1 VLKWLFEAATK
12 GTSNQTGTDQGS
24 RGNRGTNT
32 RNPISAA
39 LTIGLLTSTA
49 IVTALAPNIAKAGI
63 LKSVEHAVSH
73 ETKSATSTVKK
84 GAESTEKSAA
94 KGVKST
100 TETIKKGSESTEK
113 SARKDLSHVGEKTL
127 KTSGVEDVAKASSK
141 TIEKSVEHPQET
153 AKGLEKDAKTDATD
167 LAHGNV
173 KKLMTDTAHQENA
186 IDDGISKGTGVSVG
200 TLKTI
205 NAMNGGAIEKAGVN
219 AAEHPKETLNAI
231 NKDAKG
237 AEMAARTDAADIK
250 SGNASKLLR
259 DTTNQQ
265 NALIAAQLKTEVAM
279 SGVPIPKSMVNA
291 AVSYQTT
298 MNTMMTG
305 QGAAAIVEAL
315 VHGKNGAALGMA
327 MNDANTLQ
335 GNQVLNATNHEVS
348 KATGISTAVLNTT
361 EQVAMAL
368 AGGGE
373 GAVASDAAKVVAK
386 EAVEAAS
393 KDAVKAGVEAALKA
407 SAKQGAEAGAK
418 DAAKSTVKAV
428 ASDTAKD
435 AAKGA
440 AKDAAKDAT
449 KDAAKSA
456 VKAAAK
462 DGAGDTVSAGVKDA
476 ADVIPKG
483 IVQDRVAFFEGL
495 GKAGTEDAAKAA
507 SADVAKAT
515 AEDAVKAMVE
525 DAAKAEAA
533 AGGAAKTAAKGGFDG
548 AVKSRLTAAAEKAGK
563 DAAEKGLDKEATKA
577 AVEAAVKKEGEN
589 VAQETS
595 NLARY
600 AVESGGDP
608 IKLAESV
615 AKDAAKEAYQSLAGE
630 TKGFVGALKGLGKA
644 AYNLGDD
651 DAMVAA
657 KAAAKDYTSRMMG
670 NVRGL
675 DPAIMDE
682 VAARTTA
689 KMDKA
694 FVADSLYAYM
704 TDPMKGGLKLATTI
718 GKDEAEPAID
728 KKLDKAEPA
737 AGKKLDKAEIAVD
750 KKLDKAEIAVETR
763 SQSH

>member
-1 VLKWLFEAATK
+1 M
-12 GTSNQTGTDQGS
+12 
-24 RGNRGTNT
+24 

-49 IVTALAPNIAKAGI
+49 IVTALAPNIANAGI

-100 TETIKKGSESTEK
+100 TETIKKGSESAEK
-113 SARKDLSHVGEKTL
+113 SAGKDLSHVGEKTL
-127 KTSGVEDVAKASSK
+127 KSSGVEDVAKASSK

-153 AKGLEKDAKTDATD
+153 AKGLEKDAKGLEKDAKTDATD

-428 ASDTAKD
+428 ASDAAKD

-462 DGAGDTVSAGVKDA
+462 DGAGDTISAGVKDA

-525 DAAKAEAA
+525 DAAKAKAEAA

-589 VAQETS
+589 VAQETA

-608 IKLAESV
+608 IKLAEGV

-644 AYNLGDD
+644 AYNLG
-651 DAMVAA
+651 
-657 KAAAKDYTSRMMG
+657 
-670 NVRGL
+670 
-675 DPAIMDE
+675 
-682 VAARTTA
+682 
-689 KMDKA
+689 
-694 FVADSLYAYM
+694 M
-704 TDPMKGGLKLATTI
+704 TKLWWPLRLQRKITR
-718 GKDEAEPAID
+718 
-728 KKLDKAEPA
+728 
-737 AGKKLDKAEIAVD
+737 AG
-750 KKLDKAEIAVETR
+750 
-763 SQSH
+763 

>member
-1 VLKWLFEAATK
+1 
-12 GTSNQTGTDQGS
+12 
-24 RGNRGTNT
+24 
-32 RNPISAA
+32 
-39 LTIGLLTSTA
+39 LTSTA

-435 AAKGA
+435 AAK
-440 AKDAAKDAT
+440 DAT

-750 KKLDKAEIAVETR
+750 KKLDQAEK
-763 SQSH
+763 

>member
-1 VLKWLFEAATK
+1 MLKWLFEAATK

-435 AAKGA
+435 AAK
-440 AKDAAKDAT
+440 DAT

-525 DAAKAEAA
+525 DAAKAKAEAA

-750 KKLDKAEIAVETR
+750 KKLDQAEK
-763 SQSH
+763 

>member
-1 VLKWLFEAATK
+1 M
-12 GTSNQTGTDQGS
+12 
-24 RGNRGTNT
+24 

-39 LTIGLLTSTA
+39 FTIGLLTSTA
-49 IVTALAPNIAKAGI
+49 IVTALAPNIANAGI

-100 TETIKKGSESTEK
+100 TETIKKGSESAEK
-113 SARKDLSHVGEKTL
+113 SVGKDLSHVGEKTL
-127 KTSGVEDVAKASSK
+127 KSSGVEDVAKASSK

-153 AKGLEKDAKTDATD
+153 AKGLEKDAKGLEKDAKTDATD

-428 ASDTAKD
+428 ASDAAKD

-456 VKAAAK
+456 VKTAAK

-525 DAAKAEAA
+525 DAAKAKAEAA

-670 NVRGL
+670 NVRGM

-728 KKLDKAEPA
+728 KKLDKAE
-737 AGKKLDKAEIAVD
+737 K
-750 KKLDKAEIAVETR
+750 
-763 SQSH
+763 

>member
-435 AAKGA
+435 AAK
-440 AKDAAKDAT
+440 DAT

-525 DAAKAEAA
+525 DAAKAKAEAA

-750 KKLDKAEIAVETR
+750 KKLDQAEK
-763 SQSH
+763 